1 MTIPYELLNIIFPII
16 FLGVGFIAG
25 FLLGARINN

>member
-1 MTIPYELLNIIFPII
+1 MTIPYELLNIIIPII

-25 FLLGARINN
+25 FLFGGMNR